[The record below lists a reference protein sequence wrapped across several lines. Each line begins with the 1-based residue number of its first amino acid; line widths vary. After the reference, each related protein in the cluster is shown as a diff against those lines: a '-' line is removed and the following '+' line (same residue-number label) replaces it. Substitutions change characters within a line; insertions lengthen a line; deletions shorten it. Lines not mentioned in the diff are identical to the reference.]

1 MSWRGREGETQAFAV
16 TADAVL
22 VPVDRGGQVKG
33 YVKRRGERGEGRG
46 ERGEGRGERGE
57 GRGERGEGTEGDE
70 DREEGS
76 KERGSGEVR

>member
-33 YVKRRGERGEGRG
+33 YVKRRERGEGRG
-46 ERGEGRGERGE
+46 ERGEGRGDG
-57 GRGERGEGTEGDE
+57 GR
-70 DREEGS
+70 
-76 KERGSGEVR
+76 